1 MELGQIILIIL
12 GSIITFIGLV
22 LNKIYDVY
30 VKKNVVVQLAIY
42 LFFTLLTL
50 RLLYWI
56 AKPFIHSIIMFI
68 KQCLSHVNITFTAD
82 PSISISI
89 VLLIFTLI
97 IVGVIKTWINEIK

>member
-1 MELGQIILIIL
+1 MKLGQIILIIL

-30 VKKNVVVQLAIY
+30 VKKNVVVQIAIY

-50 RLLYWI
+50 RILYWI
-56 AKPFIHSIIMFI
+56 AKPFLHSIIMFI

-82 PSISISI
+82 PSISISVI
-89 VLLIFTLI
+89 LLIFTLI
-97 IVGVIKTWINEIK
+97 ILGVIKAWINEIK

>member
-1 MELGQIILIIL
+1 MKLGQIILIIL

-30 VKKNVVVQLAIY
+30 VKKNIVVQLAIY

-50 RLLYWI
+50 RILYWI
-56 AKPFIHSIIMFI
+56 AKPFIHSILIFI
-68 KQCLSHVNITFTAD
+68 RQCFSHVNITFTAD
-82 PSISISI
+82 PNIAISV

-97 IVGVIKTWINEIK
+97 ILGVVKAWINEIK